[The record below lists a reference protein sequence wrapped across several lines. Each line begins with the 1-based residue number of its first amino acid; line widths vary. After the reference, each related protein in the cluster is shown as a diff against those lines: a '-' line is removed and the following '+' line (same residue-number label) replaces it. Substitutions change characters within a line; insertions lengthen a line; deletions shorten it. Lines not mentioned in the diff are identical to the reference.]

1 MAIVGQQLFDKGI
14 IAMGPADAHAN
25 PPLSVQGL
33 RLNLLREVL
42 RRCGVVV
49 SDRPSVTFWPD
60 GYLPS
65 EIHVHENGLGPV
77 I

>member
-33 RLNLLREVL
+33 SLNLLREVL
-42 RRCGVVV
+42 RRCGVV
-49 SDRPSVTFWPD
+49 W
-60 GYLPS
+60 
-65 EIHVHENGLGPV
+65 
-77 I
+77 